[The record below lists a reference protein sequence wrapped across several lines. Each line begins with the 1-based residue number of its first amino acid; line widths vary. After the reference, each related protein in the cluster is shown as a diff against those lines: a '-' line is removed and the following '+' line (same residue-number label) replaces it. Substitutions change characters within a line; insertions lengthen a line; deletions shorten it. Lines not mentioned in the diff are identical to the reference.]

1 MRINICGIPHEV
13 VECEDKFDVDMHL
26 GQIDYKH
33 AKILINKD
41 ANIEI
46 KSETLCHEIMH
57 GILVHI
63 GRDDLSN
70 DEQFVT
76 ALGNAIYQAFN
87 VRYLD
92 EG

>member
-1 MRINICGIPHEV
+1 MLINICGIPHEV
-13 VECEDKFDVDMHL
+13 VECNDAFDADMHL

-41 ANIEI
+41 AALAI

-63 GRDDLSN
+63 GRDDLSQ
-70 DEQFVT
+70 DETFVT
-76 ALGNAIYQAFN
+76 ALGNAIWQSFN
-87 VRYLD
+87 VRYMD

>member
-41 ANIEI
+41 ANLAI

-63 GRDDLSN
+63 GRDDLSQ
-70 DEQFVT
+70 DETLVT
-76 ALGNAIYQAFN
+76 ALGNAIWQTFN
-87 VRYLD
+87 VRWMD

>member
-13 VECEDKFDVDMHL
+13 VECEDVFDAEMHL
-26 GQIDYKH
+26 GQIDYKQ

-63 GRDDLSN
+63 GREDLSQ
-70 DEQFVT
+70 DETLVT
-76 ALGNAIYQAFN
+76 ALGNSIRQTFD